1 MRNVFF
7 SFKYDDVWRAN
18 VVRNSWAIASAADRR
33 DFGFLDKAGRE
44 QLKRQGDAAITEWIR
59 SQMFMTSV
67 TVVLMG
73 AHTCESRWVRFEIEE
88 SIREGKG
95 LLGIRLHEI
104 KHPNRRPWE
113 IITALFHP
121 EPEPAN
127 MFRRFRV
134 TKSDNAWLWWNRV
147 PKDVEW
153 CHQGPVSFWD
163 GAHALSG
170 MCKTYDWKSDNGRAN
185 IAQWIEDAAKKVG
198 R

>member
-7 SFKYDDVWRAN
+7 SFKYDDVWRVN
-18 VVRNSWAIASAADRR
+18 VVRNSWDIASAADRR
-33 DFGFLDKAGRE
+33 AFGFLDKAGRE
-44 QLKRQGDAAITEWIR
+44 QLKQQGDAAIAEWIR

-73 AHTCESRWVRFEIEE
+73 ARTCESRWVRFEIEE

-104 KHPNRRPWE
+104 KDPNRQPRGV
-113 IITALFHP
+113 IAALFHS
-121 EPEPAN
+121 EPEPPD

-134 TKSDNAWLWWNRV
+134 TKSDNAWWPRV
-147 PKDVEW
+147 PKAVEW
-153 CHQGPVSFWD
+153 CPRGPVNFWD
-163 GAHALSG
+163 NALSD
-170 MCKTYDWKSDNGRAN
+170 MCKTYDWGDDGRAN
-185 IAQWIEDAAKKVG
+185 IARWIEDAAKKVG

>member
-7 SFKYDDVWRAN
+7 SFKYDDVWRVN
-18 VVRNSWAIASAADRR
+18 VVRNSWATASAADRR
-33 DFGFLDKAGRE
+33 AYGFVDKAERE
-44 QLKRQGDAAITEWIR
+44 QLKQQGDAAIAEWIR

-73 AHTCESRWVRFEIEE
+73 ARTCESRWVRFEIEE

-104 KHPNRRPWE
+104 KYPNRRPWE
-113 IITALFHP
+113 IITALFRP

-134 TKSDNAWLWWNRV
+134 TKSNNAWLWWNRV
-147 PKDVEW
+147 PKVVEW
-153 CHQGPVSFWD
+153 CPRGPVSFWG

-170 MCKTYDWKSDNGRAN
+170 MCKTYDWGEDDGRAN